1 MMKRLMKRLHYGESS
16 FVRRIQRG
24 QKGFTLIELLVVVA
38 ILGVLAA
45 VAIPN
50 IASFMNKGD
59 QEAKDTEY
67 ANVQTAVI
75 ALMADAG
82 EATLDAASYTFQ
94 TGTQCWDVNCTNTD
108 PGDGATY
115 HLGAYILGC
124 EDSGDWI
131 LSQSYDV
138 DEEGAVTV
146 TAAPE

>member
-1 MMKRLMKRLHYGESS
+1 MMKRLMRRLHYGESS

-82 EATLDAASYTFQ
+82 ETTLDGDVGFTFQ
-94 TGTQCWDVNCTNTD
+94 TGTQCWDVDCTNTD
-108 PGDGATY
+108 PGNGATY

-124 EDSGDWI
+124 EDSDDWL

-138 DEEGAVTV
+138 KDDGSVTV
-146 TAAPE
+146 TPP